1 MQNIVGKYD
10 YITSLLIK
18 TNKIGTCINLFY
30 LIQRSLVTHY
40 NKDPVVKSSW
50 WKTNINLCS
59 FRLKITTVHCVSS
72 DPLNNINT
80 TFDFRSVFHS
90 NETLLSSVSRSLKK
104 VRRSQAQIGLTR
116 VSRSLFKQTVIW
128 RVTGSNTTSEVT
140 TSCLMASASLSVD
153 ERRLS
158 VAFVLV
164 LVETRQIW
172 DNSAC
177 YLPKTQEH
185 SDDLRPEK
193 ARATNVSEL
202 SENWLFNQLALIL
215 WIHSFVSHSLLELS
229 GHLIL
234 FSEGKNTVKLQS
246 YWAEVNW
253 RTKKD
258 TR

>member
-1 MQNIVGKYD
+1 MNRSLQDSRKQDKNMQNIVGKYD

-128 RVTGSNTTSEVT
+128 RVTGSSTTSEVT
-140 TSCLMASASLSVD
+140 TSCLMASVSLSVD

-185 SDDLRPEK
+185 SDDLRQRKRE
-193 ARATNVSEL
+193 RQTSLNYQRTDCSISSL
-202 SENWLFNQLALIL
+202 SFFEF
-215 WIHSFVSHSLLELS
+215 IHSCLIHCWSFLATWYFSLRE
-229 GHLIL
+229 
-234 FSEGKNTVKLQS
+234 KTQ
-246 YWAEVNW
+246 
-253 RTKKD
+253 
-258 TR
+258 